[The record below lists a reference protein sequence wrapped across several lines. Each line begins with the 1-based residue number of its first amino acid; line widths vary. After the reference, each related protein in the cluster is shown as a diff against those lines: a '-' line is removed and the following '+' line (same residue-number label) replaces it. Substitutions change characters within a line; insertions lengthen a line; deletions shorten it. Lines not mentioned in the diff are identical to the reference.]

1 MITADNLW
9 KQYGRHEALQGLSF
23 SVPEGSAYALIG
35 ANGAGKTTTI
45 KMLMNILQPSRGTA
59 KVLGVDSRK
68 LSPKELSRIGYVSEN
83 QEMPLALTVGEY
95 LDYLRPF
102 YPKWDRA
109 LEQMLRAQL
118 RLPSDRKIGNLS
130 HGMRMKMALACALP
144 FHPELLVLDEPF
156 NGLDPLVRD
165 ELMEGMLGQAG
176 QMTIFMSSHDL
187 GDIDCF
193 ATHVAFIDGGRLLFE
208 EPMETLMARFRE
220 VQVTLEGEAYLPEL
234 PPYEWLNIKCSGS
247 LVTFVDTQFA
257 ESAMSGRLSP
267 FWSSIRR
274 VEAKPLELRTIFTT
288 LARAS
293 RDQEQEL
300 YTTSGREVA
309 L

>member
-1 MITADNLW
+1 MVRADNLW
-9 KQYGRHEALQGLSF
+9 KKYGKHEAIQGLSF
-23 SVPEGSAYALIG
+23 SVPEGSAFALIG

-59 KVLGVDSRK
+59 TLLGVDSRK
-68 LSPKELSRIGYVSEN
+68 LSARELSRIGYVSEN
-83 QEMPLALTVGEY
+83 QQMPLALTVGEY

-102 YPKWDRA
+102 YPKWDRD
-109 LEQMLRAQL
+109 LEAELRSQL
-118 RLPSDRKIGNLS
+118 RLPADRRIGDLS
-130 HGMRMKMALACALP
+130 HGMRMKMALACALA

-165 ELMEGMLGQAG
+165 ELMEGMLAQAG

-187 GDIDCF
+187 SEIDSF
-193 ATHVAFIDGGRLLFE
+193 ATHVAFVDSGKLLFE
-208 EPMETLMARFRE
+208 ESMDALMGRFRE
-220 VQVTLEGEAYLPEL
+220 VQVTLEREASLPQAV
-234 PPYEWLNIKCSGS
+234 PVEWLNMKASGS
-247 LVTFVDTQFA
+247 VVTFVDTRFA

-267 FWSSIRR
+267 YWSSIRR
-274 VEAKPLELRTIFTT
+274 VETRPLSLRTIFTT

-293 RDQEQEL
+293 RTQESE
-300 YTTSGREVA
+300 RKEVS

>member
-1 MITADNLW
+1 MVRADNLW
-9 KQYGRHEALQGLSF
+9 KKYGKHEAIQGLSF
-23 SVPEGSAYALIG
+23 SVPEGSAFALIG

-59 KVLGVDSRK
+59 TLLGVDSRK
-68 LSPKELSRIGYVSEN
+68 LSARELSRIGYVSEN
-83 QEMPLALTVGEY
+83 QQMPLALTVGEY

-102 YPKWDRA
+102 YPKWDRD
-109 LEQMLRAQL
+109 LEAELRSKL
-118 RLPSDRKIGNLS
+118 RLPADRRIGDLS
-130 HGMRMKMALACALP
+130 HGMRMKMALACALA

-165 ELMEGMLGQAG
+165 ELMEGMLAQAG

-187 GDIDCF
+187 SEIDSF
-193 ATHVAFIDGGRLLFE
+193 ATHVAFVDSGKLLFE
-208 EPMETLMARFRE
+208 ESMDALMGRFRE
-220 VQVTLEGEAYLPEL
+220 VQVTLEREASLPQAV
-234 PPYEWLNIKCSGS
+234 PVEWLNMKATGS
-247 LVTFVDTQFA
+247 VVTFVDTRFA

-267 FWSSIRR
+267 YWSSIRR
-274 VEAKPLELRTIFTT
+274 VETRPLSLRTIFTT

-293 RDQEQEL
+293 RTQESE
-300 YTTSGREVA
+300 RKEVS